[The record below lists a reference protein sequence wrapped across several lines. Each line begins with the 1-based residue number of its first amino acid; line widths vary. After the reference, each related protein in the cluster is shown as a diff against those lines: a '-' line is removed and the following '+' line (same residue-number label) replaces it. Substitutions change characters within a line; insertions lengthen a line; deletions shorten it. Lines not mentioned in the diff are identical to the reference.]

1 VSKIPKNPPQNKR
14 NPHLPL
20 QKSLT
25 IEENTTGTVF
35 LIFRR
40 DSSEDYRRRPRAKK
54 YRRDKRDR
62 RDRRREDS
70 YEQGE
75 IKSPRNGRNRSDSS
89 SFGRHKS
96 KVYIEKY
103 SYESVSKDRVQKVT
117 NTYSPTIPSMANL
130 TI

>member
-54 YRRDKRDR
+54 YRRAPKP
-62 RDRRREDS
+62 
-70 YEQGE
+70 QNPKTPT
-75 IKSPRNGRNRSDSS
+75 IKST
-89 SFGRHKS
+89 
-96 KVYIEKY
+96 IEKM
-103 SYESVSKDRVQKVT
+103 Q
-117 NTYSPTIPSMANL
+117 L
-130 TI
+130 